1 MIPYTTPTL
10 ELTIDGVDLT
20 GLTSYVTLVQGETA
34 LTIED
39 PPATYDGHRTTLAVT
54 LTQAQT
60 ALFER
65 GAADVQVNW
74 LDAGGGRAATVVQT
88 VRVGTQLLQEVKP

>member
-39 PPATYDGHRTTLAVT
+39 PPATWDGHKTTLAVT

-74 LDAGGGRAATVVQT
+74 LDGGGRRAATVVQT